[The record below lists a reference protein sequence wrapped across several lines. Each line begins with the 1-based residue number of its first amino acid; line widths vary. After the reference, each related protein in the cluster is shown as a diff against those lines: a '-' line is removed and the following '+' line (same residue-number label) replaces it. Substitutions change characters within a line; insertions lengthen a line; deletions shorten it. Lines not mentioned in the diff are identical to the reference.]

1 VDRAATAESTD
12 ERTVALLAPTRAV
25 LGLSERYPSASD
37 VAAGALR
44 LLEAG
49 TDAHEAVPTQPIASL
64 DEFVVGVVE
73 VVEECVFSPPPDC
86 PDVRARAEIEAARWV
101 DDFLADYATDCAS
114 VAAQQMMFLLA
125 QRLADTVA
133 EALIQRA
140 SRSSPGIRLVEQ
152 LHRRV
157 DVALRMMRIGGIARC
172 FSQLPAPCRL
182 RRG

>member
-1 VDRAATAESTD
+1 VDRAAAAESTD
-12 ERTVALLAPTRAV
+12 ERTVTLLAPTRAV
-25 LGLSERYPSASD
+25 LGVSKRYPSARD
-37 VAAGALR
+37 VAAAALR

-64 DEFVVGVVE
+64 DELVVGVVE
-73 VVEECVFSPPPDC
+73 VVEECVFSPPRDC

-114 VAAQQMMFLLA
+114 VAAQQMTFLLA

-140 SRSSPGIRLVEQ
+140 RRGGPGIRLVEQ

-157 DVALRMMRIGGIARC
+157 NVALREMWVGGIVRWI
-172 FSQLPAPCRL
+172 SQLPRPCRL
-182 RRG
+182 LRG